1 MSDSNMIKIGW
12 VHLESDANMGKM
24 VVLKEG
30 SEDEHYFLMF
40 IGNAEFA
47 AIAKEKG
54 MVDTPRP
61 ITHELYLSIL
71 DRLQV
76 EFLRVEIHAVRQE
89 TYYANVFI
97 RINGQ
102 EHAIDSRPSDA
113 VALALNRKVPIL
125 VSSGLFNRRLTQKEI
140 REYESLIKRV
150 NL

>member
-24 VVLKEG
+24 VVLKELA
-30 SEDEHYFLMF
+30 EDERYFLMF

-71 DRLQV
+71 EKLQV
-76 EFLRVEIHAVRQE
+76 EFLRVEIYAVRQE

-113 VALALNRKVPIL
+113 VALALNRGIPIL
-125 VSSGLFNRRLTQKEI
+125 VSSGLFNRRLTHKEI

-150 NL
+150 NF